1 MKRYVKIGIAGGLLL
16 FLAMVSVSKETPS
29 SFIEMEVK
37 GVRLDP
43 FGQNPVVIL
52 VDKEE
57 KKALAIWIG
66 PVEASA
72 IERELNRVTT
82 PRPMTHDLFHSVL
95 GRMKAKVEEIKIT
108 DLREQTY
115 YALLVLVLDKE
126 MVEIDARPSDAIIL
140 ALKSQ
145 APISVATKVL
155 EQQGISLTG
164 KTSLGEKPGIRVQ
177 ELTPSLAT
185 QFSFKGN
192 KGVLV
197 SDVIAGSPAE
207 AGGLKAGDIIVKVN
221 SKEIGTVQEFE
232 DTFDAIKGVDPVRFS
247 IFREDKISEF
257 TLQMKP

>member
-1 MKRYVKIGIAGGLLL
+1 MKKYWKIGVVGGLLL
-16 FLAMVSVSKETPS
+16 LLAMVSVSKETSS
-29 SFIEMEVK
+29 SFIEMKVK

-57 KKALAIWIG
+57 KRALAIWIG

-95 GRMKAKVEEIKIT
+95 GRMNAKVKEIKIT
-108 DLREQTY
+108 DLKEQTY

-126 MVEIDARPSDAIIL
+126 RVEIDARPSDAIIL

-145 APISVATKVL
+145 AAISVATKVL

-164 KTSLGEKPGIRVQ
+164 KMSLSERSGIRVQ
-177 ELTPSLAT
+177 ELTPLLAT
-185 QFSFKGN
+185 QFSFKGD
-192 KGVLV
+192 KGILV

-207 AGGLKAGDIIVKVN
+207 TAGLKAGDIIVKID
-221 SKEIGTVQEFE
+221 SKEIGKVQEFE
-232 DTFDAIKGVDPVRFS
+232 DTFNAVKEGDPVRLTVFG
-247 IFREDKISEF
+247 EDKISEIN
-257 TLQMKP
+257 LKMKP

>member
-1 MKRYVKIGIAGGLLL
+1 MKRYLKIGMIGSLLL
-16 FLAMVSVSKETPS
+16 FLAMVSVSKETPA

-43 FGQNPVVIL
+43 LGQNPVVIL
-52 VDKEE
+52 VDREE
-57 KKALAIWIG
+57 RRALAIWIG

-95 GRMKAKVEEIKIT
+95 GRMKAKVKEIKIT
-108 DLREQTY
+108 DLKEQTY
-115 YALLVLVLDKE
+115 YALIVLVLDKE
-126 MVEIDARPSDAIIL
+126 RVEIDARPSDAIIL

-145 APISVATKVL
+145 AAISVATKVL

-164 KTSLGEKPGIRVQ
+164 RMSLSERSGIRVQ

-185 QFSFKGN
+185 QFNFKGK

-197 SDVIAGSPAE
+197 SEVIAGSPAE
-207 AGGLKAGDIIVKVN
+207 TAGLKAGDIIVKIN
-221 SKEIGTVQEFE
+221 SRETGKIQEFE
-232 DTFDAIKGVDPVRFS
+232 EAFSSMKEGDSVRLTIFS
-247 IFREDKISEF
+247 EDNISEI
-257 TLQMKP
+257 TLLPRP

>member
-1 MKRYVKIGIAGGLLL
+1 MKRYLKIGTIGGLVL
-16 FLAMVSVSKETPS
+16 FLVMVSANKGIPA

-66 PVEASA
+66 PLEASA
-72 IERELNRVTT
+72 IDRELNRVTT

-95 GRMKAKVEEIKIT
+95 GRMKAKVKEVKIT
-108 DLREQTY
+108 DLKEQTY

-126 MVEIDARPSDAIIL
+126 RVEMDARPSDAIIL

-145 APISVATKVL
+145 AVISVATKVL
-155 EQQGISLTG
+155 ELQGISLTG
-164 KTSLGEKPGIRVQ
+164 KVSLGERTGIRVQ

-185 QFSFKGN
+185 QFNFKGG

-197 SDVIAGSPAE
+197 SEVIAGSPAE
-207 AGGLKAGDIIVKVN
+207 AAGLKAGDIIVKLN
-221 SKEIGTVQEFE
+221 SKEIGKVQEFE
-232 DTFDAIKGVDPVRFS
+232 DTFGAVKEGDSVRLT
-247 IFREDKISEF
+247 IFGEDKVSEI
-257 TLQMKP
+257 TLKMKP

>member
-1 MKRYVKIGIAGGLLL
+1 MKRYLKMGVAVGLLL
-16 FLAMVSVSKETPS
+16 VLAMVSVSKETPA

-57 KKALAIWIG
+57 KRALAIWIG

-72 IERELNRVTT
+72 IERELSRVTT

-95 GRMKAKVEEIKIT
+95 GKMKAKVKEVKIT
-108 DLREQTY
+108 ELKEQTY

-126 MVEIDARPSDAIIL
+126 MIEVDARPSDAIIL

-145 APISVATKVL
+145 ATISVATKIL
-155 EQQGISLTG
+155 EQQGISLAG
-164 KTSLGEKPGIRVQ
+164 KTGLGERSGIRVQ
-177 ELTPSLAT
+177 ELTPLLAT
-185 QFSFKGN
+185 QFNFKGD
-192 KGVLV
+192 KGILV

-207 AGGLKAGDIIVKVN
+207 AAGVKAGDIIVKIN
-221 SKEIGTVQEFE
+221 SREIGKVQEFE
-232 DTFDAIKGVDPVRFS
+232 ETFSSMKEGDSVRLT
-247 IFREDKISEF
+247 IFAEDKISEI
-257 TLQMKP
+257 TLLLKP

>member
-1 MKRYVKIGIAGGLLL
+1 MKRYLKIGMAGGLLL
-16 FLAMVSVSKETPS
+16 FLAMVSVSKETSS

-43 FGQNPVVIL
+43 IGQNPVVIL

-72 IERELNRVTT
+72 IERQLTRVTT

-95 GRMKAKVEEIKIT
+95 GRMKAKVREVRIT
-108 DLREQTY
+108 DLKEQTY
-115 YALLVLVLDKE
+115 YALLVLALDQE
-126 MVEIDARPSDAIIL
+126 RVEIDARPSDAIIL

-164 KTSLGEKPGIRVQ
+164 KMSLSERSGIRVQ
-177 ELTPSLAT
+177 ELTPLLAT
-185 QFSFKGN
+185 QFNFKGD
-192 KGVLV
+192 KGILV

-207 AGGLKAGDIIVKVN
+207 TAGLKAGDIIVKVN
-221 SKEIGTVQEFE
+221 SRETGKVQEFE
-232 DTFDAIKGVDPVRFS
+232 EAFSWIKEGDSVRLT
-247 IFREDKISEF
+247 IFAEDKISEI
-257 TLQMKP
+257 TLPQRP

>member
-1 MKRYVKIGIAGGLLL
+1 MKRYWKIGVASGLLL
-16 FLAMVSVSKETPS
+16 LLAMVSVSKEPPA

-43 FGQNPVVIL
+43 LGQNPVVIL

-57 KKALAIWIG
+57 KRALAIWIG

-95 GRMKAKVEEIKIT
+95 GRMKAKVKEVKIT
-108 DLREQTY
+108 DLKEQTY
-115 YALLVLVLDKE
+115 YALIVLVLDKE
-126 MVEIDARPSDAIIL
+126 RVEIDARPSDAIIL

-145 APISVATKVL
+145 AAISVATKVL

-164 KTSLGEKPGIRVQ
+164 RMSLSERSGIRVQ

-185 QFSFKGN
+185 QFNFKRER
-192 KGVLV
+192 GVLV
-197 SDVIAGSPAE
+197 SEIIAGSPAE
-207 AGGLKAGDIIVKVN
+207 AAGLKAGDIIVKIN
-221 SKEIGTVQEFE
+221 SKEIGKVQEFE
-232 DTFDAIKGVDPVRFS
+232 DTFNAAKEGDSVRLT
-247 IFREDKISEF
+247 IFGEDKISEI
-257 TLQMKP
+257 TLLLKP